1 MSGFYSLEGLRQ
13 SREDRERQ
21 RQGQAQG
28 SLLAQIPPD
37 APYDDPEAVLHVWT
51 GEKWI
56 SYEKWLAT
64 APIHREAIPEPSA
77 PPKEESKETGR
88 EQLRLP
94 MGSGN
99 HG

>member
-1 MSGFYSLEGLRQ
+1 VSGFYSLEGLRQ
-13 SREDRERQ
+13 SCEERERQ
-21 RQGQAQG
+21 RQSRAQG

-37 APYDDPEAVLHVWT
+37 APYDDPDAVLHVWT

-64 APIHREAIPEPSA
+64 APIQREPIPEASA
-77 PPKEESKETGR
+77 PPKVETRKNGR
-88 EQLRLP
+88 EQLQLP